1 MKFTQYEGLTFDD
14 VLIEPAFSDIPSR
27 DEISMAQDFLGTNL
41 WLPIISANMDYI
53 TGASM
58 MGSMRANGGLGIL
71 HRFAPWE
78 EQLSELERAQN
89 EFVQKIPLAFSIGTR
104 DIEESL
110 RRVKTVLVTFPN
122 SHPIVTIDI
131 AHGHHTKVI
140 ALIATIK
147 SHWPNL
153 HIIAGNVAT
162 EDGASDLVFAGA
174 DAIKVGIGPGSVCT
188 TRTVTGIGVPQ
199 LSAIANVAVETRP
212 RKIPLIADGGI
223 RNSGDI
229 VKALAAGADVVMLGH
244 LLAGTSETP
253 GQPMIGRDGVSKWK
267 PYRGQSIFGS
277 NGDRFTKEGISGYV
291 REKGPVGEV
300 LKQLAGGIRSGM
312 SYVGAR
318 NLTELRENAR
328 FIRVSGHTMHENNTR
343 VSEVVE

>member
-1 MKFTQYEGLTFDD
+1 MKFTQYDGLTFDD
-14 VLIEPAFSDIPSR
+14 VLIEPAFSNIASR
-27 DEISMAQDFLGTNL
+27 DEISLSQDLWSMHM

-53 TGASM
+53 TGHEM
-58 MGSMRANGGLGIL
+58 MAAMRIRGGLGIL
-71 HRFAPWE
+71 HRFMPWSA
-78 EQLSELERAQN
+78 QLMELGLLHNFKQL
-89 EFVQKIPLAFSIGTR
+89 IPSAFSIGTR
-104 DIEESL
+104 DIEDSL
-110 RRVKTVLVTFPN
+110 SRVHSVMEYPTTLKF
-122 SHPIVTIDI
+122 PIVTVDI
-131 AHGHHTKVI
+131 AHGHHEKSI
-140 ALIATIK
+140 KLIAEIK
-147 SHWPNL
+147 SRWPNL
-153 HIIAGNVAT
+153 KVIAGNVAT
-162 EDGASDLVFAGA
+162 EDGASDLIFAGA

-199 LSAIANVAVETRP
+199 LSAIANVAVETQL

-229 VKALAAGADVVMLGH
+229 VKALAAGADYVMLGH

-253 GQPMIGRDGVSKWK
+253 GQPIVGQDGITKWK

-291 REKGPVGEV
+291 REKGPVENV